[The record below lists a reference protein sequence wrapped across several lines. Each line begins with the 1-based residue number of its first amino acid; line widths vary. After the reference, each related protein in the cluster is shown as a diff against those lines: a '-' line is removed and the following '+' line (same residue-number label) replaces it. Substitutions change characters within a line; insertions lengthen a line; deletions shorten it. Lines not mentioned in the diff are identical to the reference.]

1 MNTHK
6 GPFIRAFFLSF
17 CSWRVAK
24 MSLAELGISPGK
36 VETIEQVGHYVDD
49 PLAAFAHLCGNKNN
63 ALLLESAE
71 IDSKDD
77 LQSLLMVDAALR
89 MECRGNRVEVKALT
103 GNGASVLPLFVDHA
117 PDGLHIKER
126 TDTSITL
133 VCDEA
138 DGELDEDSRLKA
150 ASVMDALRIVINKIT
165 PIRQHPHAVF
175 LGGVFAYDML
185 AGFEKLPDVAEGEN
199 DCPDFVFY
207 LAETLITVD
216 HQTRETHL
224 IGSVFSGQDV
234 AQQYFAI
241 AQRLEAIHQQLHDMP
256 AEPVLVGAN
265 TAKIADVESEAQS
278 GQSLVSDS
286 ENSNETENGQSL
298 SSFDPSVEVSVDLS
312 DEQFCNHVLDLKQHI
327 LAGDIFQVVPSRTF
341 SLPCP
346 SPLLAYAKLKES
358 NPSPYMFY
366 MQDAAFSIFGASP
379 ESALKYERESNQVE
393 IYPIAGTRPRGKRPD
408 GSIDRDLDS
417 RIELNLRED
426 TKEKSEHIMLVDLA
440 RNDVAKVSRPGTRY
454 VKDLLKVDRYS
465 HVMHLVSRVVG
476 QLRDDLDPLHAY
488 QACMNMG
495 TLVGA
500 PKVSA
505 ATLIREVEKKRRGSY
520 GGAVGY
526 LNGQGD
532 MDTCIVIRSAFVK
545 NGTAYIQAGA
555 GVVYDSVPQAEA
567 DETRAKAQAVIGAVK
582 AALQEEAESINVALN
597 EGGNA

>member
-1 MNTHK
+1 M
-6 GPFIRAFFLSF
+6 
-17 CSWRVAK
+17 
-24 MSLAELGISPGK
+24 
-36 VETIEQVGHYVDD
+36 GHYVDD

>member
-1 MNTHK
+1 
-6 GPFIRAFFLSF
+6 
-17 CSWRVAK
+17 

-103 GNGASVLPLFVDHA
+103 GNGASVLPLFVEHA

-278 GQSLVSDS
+278 GQSLASDS
-286 ENSNETENGQSL
+286 ESPNETENGQSL

>member
-1 MNTHK
+1 
-6 GPFIRAFFLSF
+6 
-17 CSWRVAK
+17 

-133 VCDEA
+133 ICDEA

-185 AGFEKLPDVAEGEN
+185 AGFEKLPNVAEGEN

>member
-1 MNTHK
+1 
-6 GPFIRAFFLSF
+6 
-17 CSWRVAK
+17 

-49 PLAAFAHLCGNKNN
+49 PLAAFAHLCDNKNN

-89 MECRGNRVEVKALT
+89 MECRDNRVEVKALT
-103 GNGASVLPLFVDHA
+103 GNGASVLPLFVEHA

-133 VCDEA
+133 ICDEA

-185 AGFEKLPDVAEGEN
+185 AGFEKLPNVAEGEN

>member
-1 MNTHK
+1 
-6 GPFIRAFFLSF
+6 
-17 CSWRVAK
+17 
-24 MSLAELGISPGK
+24 MSLAELGTSPGK
-36 VETIEQVGHYVDD
+36 VETIEQVGHYIDN
-49 PLAAFAHLCGNKNN
+49 PLAAFAHLCGNKSN

-103 GNGASVLPLFVDHA
+103 GNGASVLPLFACHA
-117 PDGLHIKER
+117 PEGLHVTER
-126 TDTSITL
+126 TDTSVTL
-133 VCDEA
+133 LCDDA
-138 DGELDEDSRLKA
+138 DSELDEDSRLKA
-150 ASVMDALRIVINKIT
+150 ASVMDALRIVINKVT

-224 IGSVFSGQDV
+224 IGSVFSGDEV

-256 AEPVLVGAN
+256 AQPVLVNKNA
-265 TAKIADVESEAQS
+265 ASQS
-278 GQSLVSDS
+278 GQTLSATASVQ
-286 ENSNETENGQSL
+286 NGQTL
-298 SSFDPSVEVSVDLS
+298 SSLDASVDIS
-312 DEQFCNHVLDLKQHI
+312 DEQFCTHVLDLKQHI

-379 ESALKYERESNQVE
+379 ESALKYESESNQVE

-408 GSIDRDLDS
+408 GTIDRDLDS

-476 QLRDDLDPLHAY
+476 QLRDDLDALHAY

-505 ATLIREVEKKRRGSY
+505 ATLIREVEQKRRGSY

-582 AALQEEAESINVALN
+582 AALQAEMKSGEPAVN
-597 EGGNA
+597 EGDNA